1 MSIAHQWTMVEIRG
15 LPPKSTID
23 QELSG
28 SGYLQ
33 VFSSN
38 HFADLHAMI
47 IDRHG
52 QLIGWHSIGT
62 PDHKITKVASC
73 FIR

>member
-1 MSIAHQWTMVEIRG
+1 MSIAHQGTMVEIRG

-28 SGYLQ
+28 SGYQQ

-38 HFADLHAMI
+38 HFADLHAMF